1 MYYGEIKKTDIA
13 NGEGVR
19 VTLFVSGCRN
29 HCKNCFNPETWCFT
43 YGKPFTSETEEM
55 IFEALSP
62 SYIKG
67 LTLLGGDPFEPEN
80 QRDLLPFLIKVRE
93 KFPEKTIWAY
103 SGYTMDKELLGNSRV
118 HTEHTKKILELID
131 ILVDGRFVEELKNL
145 MLNFRGSSN
154 QRIIDVKRSLETGK
168 IVLSPLNNTREEIC
182 ENLN

>member
-1 MYYGEIKKTDIA
+1 MYYGELKKTDIA
-13 NGEGVR
+13 NGVGVR

-43 YGKPFTSETEEM
+43 YGKPFTEDTKQE
-55 IFEALSP
+55 IFDALEP
-62 SYIKG
+62 SYISG

-80 QRDLLPFLIKVRE
+80 QQNLLPFVKEVKQ
-93 KFPEKTIWAY
+93 KFPSKTIWAY

-118 HTEHTKKILELID
+118 HTEYTKELLENID

-154 QRIIDVKRSLETGK
+154 QRIIDVQESLKRGE
-168 IVLSPLNNTREEIC
+168 IVLSPLNN
-182 ENLN
+182 

>member
-1 MYYGEIKKTDIA
+1 MYYGELKTTDVA

-43 YGKPFTSETEEM
+43 YGKPFTTETEET

-80 QRDLLPFLIKVRE
+80 QRDLLPFLRKVRQ
-93 KFPEKTIWAY
+93 KFPNKTIWAY
-103 SGYTMDKELLGNSRV
+103 SGYTMDKELLGNTRV
-118 HTEHTKKILELID
+118 HTEHTKEILKLID

-154 QRIIDVKRSLETGK
+154 QRIIDVKKSLAAGE
-168 IVLSPLNNTREEIC
+168 IILSPLNNTREEIC
-182 ENLN
+182 ESLS